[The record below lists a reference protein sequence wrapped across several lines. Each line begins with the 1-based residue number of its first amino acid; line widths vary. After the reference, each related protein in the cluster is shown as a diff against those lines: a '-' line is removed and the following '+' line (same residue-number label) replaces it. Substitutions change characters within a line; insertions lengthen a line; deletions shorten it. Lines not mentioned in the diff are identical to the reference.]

1 MSSIQRP
8 VRISTRRITTE
19 DSLITIDYPVVKD
32 MESPTA
38 QHRINK
44 AIISLVDT
52 IMREQGYYKNQKV
65 EMLGWY
71 EIKSNER
78 GILSLTIGNY
88 SFVYPSAHGMTIVKG
103 ISFDIESG
111 DSIKLKDLFK
121 PDADYV
127 KVLSDIVAQQIKDRN
142 IQLLDEFKGIRPD
155 QDFYIADKSLV
166 LFFQL
171 YEITPYY
178 MGLQYFLISVYQL
191 QDIITENGA
200 LGVMAS
206 GD

>member
-1 MSSIQRP
+1 MSVIQNP
-8 VRISTRRITTE
+8 MRISTRRITTQ
-19 DSLITIDYPVVKD
+19 DNMVTIDYPTVKD
-32 MESPTA
+32 MESPTV
-38 QHRINK
+38 QHSINR
-44 AIISLVDT
+44 AIVSQVDKL
-52 IMREQGYYKNQKV
+52 MRDQGYYKSQKI

-71 EIKSNER
+71 EIKTNER

-88 SFVYPSAHGMTIVKG
+88 AFSYPSAHGLTIVKG
-103 ISFDIESG
+103 LTFDLKSG
-111 DSIKLKDLFK
+111 DEIELKSLFK
-121 PDADYV
+121 PDSDYV

-142 IQLLDEFKGIRPD
+142 IALLDKFKGIAPD

-178 MGLQYFLISVYQL
+178 MGLQYFPISVYQI
-191 QDIITENGA
+191 QDIIAEEGA
-200 LGVMAS
+200 LGIMAS